1 MNYLLLLIIGLIWGG
16 QFILIDLS
24 LSTYTPEQLSFLRTF
39 YAAVFLII
47 FCLITRRKYAKRDLL
62 SWLKVIIIGLLEV
75 VIPFVLIMWG
85 QQFVSGSMASIL
97 MGTIPFFTIVLM
109 LLTGVERA
117 TGVKFLSVLVG
128 FAGLIVLFL
137 PDLRNGLSMS
147 YMPQIAILMGA
158 LSFALALI
166 VIRSLPQED
175 SFVLSRDAF
184 IVGSIVMCVINSSN
198 GSLSNIHFSISPFLA
213 SLSLGVFCSGLV
225 YVLYVSLIKRAG
237 AGFCSLSNYLVPL
250 FGSLFG
256 VIIMGDHISINMIFA
271 CVLILSSI
279 AIEPILRYV
288 KRRKVSIL
296 SGRV

>member
-16 QFILIDLS
+16 QFVLIDLS
-24 LSTYTPEQLSFLRTF
+24 LSTYTPEQLSFLRAF
-39 YAAVFLII
+39 YAAIFLII
-47 FCLITRRKYAKRDLL
+47 FCLVTRKSIKRDFLT
-62 SWLKVIIIGLLEV
+62 WLKVIVIGLLEV
-75 VIPFVLIMWG
+75 VIPFVLVMWG

-97 MGTIPFFTIVLM
+97 MGTIPFFTIILM
-109 LLTGVERA
+109 LLTRVERA
-117 TGVKFLSVLVG
+117 TSVKFLSVLTG

-147 YMPQIAILMGA
+147 FMPQIAILMGA

-184 IVGSIVMCVINSSN
+184 IVGSIVMCVINLSN
-198 GSLSNIHFSISPFLA
+198 GALSNIHFSISPFLA

-271 CVLILSSI
+271 CVLILLSI
-279 AIEPILRYV
+279 AVEPVLRYV

-296 SGRV
+296 SGRI

>member
-16 QFILIDLS
+16 QFVLIDLS
-24 LSTYTPEQLSFLRTF
+24 LSTYTPEQLSFLRAF
-39 YAAVFLII
+39 YAAIFLII
-47 FCLITRRKYAKRDLL
+47 FCLVTRKSIKRDFLT
-62 SWLKVIIIGLLEV
+62 WLKVIVIGLLEV
-75 VIPFVLIMWG
+75 VIPFVLVMWG

-97 MGTIPFFTIVLM
+97 MGTIPFFTIILM
-109 LLTGVERA
+109 LLTRVERA
-117 TGVKFLSVLVG
+117 TSVKFLSVLTG

-147 YMPQIAILMGA
+147 FMPQTAILMGA

-184 IVGSIVMCVINSSN
+184 IVGSIVMCVINLSN
-198 GSLSNIHFSISPFLA
+198 GALSNIHFSISPFLA
-213 SLSLGVFCSGLV
+213 SLLLGVFCSGLV

-279 AIEPILRYV
+279 AVEPVLRYV

-296 SGRV
+296 SGRI

>member
-16 QFILIDLS
+16 QFVLIDLS
-24 LSTYTPEQLSFLRTF
+24 LSTYTPEQLSFLRAF
-39 YAAVFLII
+39 YAAIFLII
-47 FCLITRRKYAKRDLL
+47 FCLVTRKSIKRDFLT
-62 SWLKVIIIGLLEV
+62 WLKVIVIGLLEV
-75 VIPFVLIMWG
+75 VIPFVLVMWG

-97 MGTIPFFTIVLM
+97 MGTIPFFTIILM
-109 LLTGVERA
+109 LLTRVERA
-117 TGVKFLSVLVG
+117 TSVKFLSVLTG

-147 YMPQIAILMGA
+147 FMPQTAILMGA

-184 IVGSIVMCVINSSN
+184 IVGSIVMCVINLSN
-198 GSLSNIHFSISPFLA
+198 GALSNIHFSISPFLA

-271 CVLILSSI
+271 CVLILLSI
-279 AIEPILRYV
+279 AVEPVLRYV

-296 SGRV
+296 SGRI